1 MVNAGRVEHA
11 GGEKLFISCSP
22 KYCAEVFLT
31 LTKQLEVLLV
41 GGMNEDVCF
50 KVIMPCDGVGFS
62 KNLGSYR
69 INGFGLTAISC
80 LSEMYL
86 ENFQLRRVGR

>member
-41 GGMNEDVCF
+41 GGMNEDVCSQM
-50 KVIMPCDGVGFS
+50 IMPCHGVGFPHS
-62 KNLGSYR
+62 LAAVFCNLG
-69 INGFGLTAISC
+69 I
-80 LSEMYL
+80 
-86 ENFQLRRVGR
+86 